1 VEIPKGKQ
9 VLTSACGA
17 HLIQDGLVA
26 LQYVLL
32 PILAQQFGLSYAQVG
47 LVRGVSNSAMTLLEI
62 PSGVLA
68 ERMGERRL
76 LAMGLLGA
84 GVGYIGVALSSTFF
98 GITLGFLIAGIG
110 AAFQHS
116 LSSSILV
123 SAFSAGE
130 RRRAL
135 GTYNA
140 FGDVGKL
147 TYTGLF
153 SAAVGAGIAWH
164 GIVIFLSLVSVGFG
178 IIVWKLIRNQGF
190 DAKSEDKDAS
200 VSSSLDLSPSGWGIK
215 HRRRFWTLGAIVFLD
230 SVVQAV
236 FLTFLVFVLKHK
248 GAENAVAAMGV
259 VIVLA
264 GGMVGKYACGFIA
277 ARMGDRKAFVIIQSL
292 TIAGV
297 FALLFLS
304 ATQLLFMLPIIGMVV
319 QGSSTIT
326 YGSVADYLNP
336 DRQARG
342 YALIYSLANSSS
354 VAGPIVF
361 GLIADHF
368 GLMDAIA
375 VLIVLLLATI
385 LLAFMSIQPAEKSAG
400 TINIHI

>member
-1 VEIPKGKQ
+1 MAKGKH
-9 VLTSACGA
+9 VLISACGA

-84 GVGYIGVALSSTFF
+84 GVGYIAVALSSTFI
-98 GITLGFLIAGIG
+98 GIMLGFLIAGIG

-123 SAFSAGE
+123 NTFNEGE

-147 TYTGLF
+147 TYTGVF
-153 SAAVGAGIAWH
+153 SAAVGAGIAWY
-164 GIVIFLSLVSVGFG
+164 GVVVFLSLVSIGFG
-178 IIVWKLIRNQGF
+178 IVVWRLIRNQGL
-190 DAKSEDKDAS
+190 DSKSLEKSAS
-200 VSSSLDLSPSGWGIK
+200 VTSPSAKTPPGWGIK
-215 HRRRFWTLGAIVFLD
+215 YRGRFWTLGAIVFLD

-259 VIVLA
+259 VIALA
-264 GGMVGKYACGFIA
+264 GGMVGKYACGFLA
-277 ARMGDRKAFVIIQSL
+277 AKKGDRKAFVIIQIF
-292 TIAGV
+292 TIVGV
-297 FALLFLS
+297 LALLFLN
-304 ATQLLFMLPIIGMVV
+304 AIQILIMLPIIGMAV

-326 YGSVADYLNP
+326 YGSVADYLHP

-368 GLMDAIA
+368 GLMDAITM
-375 VLIVLLLATI
+375 LIVLLLATI
-385 LLAFMSIQPAEKSAG
+385 LLAFASIRPAEKLAG
-400 TINIHI
+400 TVTVHT